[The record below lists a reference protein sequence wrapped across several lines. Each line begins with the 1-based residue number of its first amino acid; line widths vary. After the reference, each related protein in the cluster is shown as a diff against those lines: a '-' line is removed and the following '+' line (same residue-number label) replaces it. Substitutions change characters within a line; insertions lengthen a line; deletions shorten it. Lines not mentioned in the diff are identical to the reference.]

1 MSWISIM
8 FIITLI
14 VNVFILYLL
23 HNSHERNNK
32 EPIKFPLFVYLLGVI
47 VLLIPILNAAVT
59 IVVICGIIAAYE
71 EGNIKFNKDFWL
83 AKRY

>member
-8 FIITLI
+8 FVITLLI
-14 VNVFILYLL
+14 NVFIIYLL

-32 EPIKFPLFVYLLGVI
+32 EPIKFPLFMYFLGII
-47 VLLIPILNAAVT
+47 VLFVPILNAAAT
-59 IVVICGIIAAYE
+59 IVLICGIIAAYE
-71 EGNIKFNKDFWL
+71 EENIKLNEDFWL

>member
-1 MSWISIM
+1 M

>member
-14 VNVFILYLL
+14 INVFILYLL

-32 EPIKFPLFVYLLGVI
+32 EPIKFPLFTYLLGII
-47 VLLIPILNAAVT
+47 VLFVPILNAAAT
-59 IVVICGIIAAYE
+59 IVVIYAIISIYE
-71 EGNIKFNKDFWL
+71 EGNIKLNEDFWL
-83 AKRY
+83 AKKY